1 MIKIK
6 DAASKKYDY
15 VFAHAEISGF
25 KYNNGM
31 LIKNEVSKTDFLS
44 IGKMYSGHIHKKQE
58 FSNIV
63 YVGTPYQLDWAD
75 VGEKKGFYILDVVDG
90 NETFIENEIS
100 PRFVEYRLEDIM
112 ELNISEVKKLLDN
125 NYVNLYAQGST
136 LRKFGVKMF
145 LDYLIENGSTHRKIE
160 LKPIYEIVKD
170 DNVIEVS
177 TGMDLVS
184 IGREFLKSKDYKED
198 ESSDILSYFSEL
210 YSKAKKI

>member
-1 MIKIK
+1 MQCRRTT
-6 DAASKKYDY
+6 S
-15 VFAHAEISGF
+15 
-25 KYNNGM
+25 
-31 LIKNEVSKTDFLS
+31 
-44 IGKMYSGHIHKKQE
+44 
-58 FSNIV
+58 
-63 YVGTPYQLDWAD
+63 
-75 VGEKKGFYILDVVDG
+75 
-90 NETFIENEIS
+90 
-100 PRFVEYRLEDIM
+100 
-112 ELNISEVKKLLDN
+112 
-125 NYVNLYAQGST
+125 YAQGST